1 MGGRE
6 EERKVGEEM
15 RQDLNLGKEGE
26 STELLALW
34 IYVAQL
40 SLPLVLRFLPVAAKC
55 PGKE

>member
-1 MGGRE
+1 
-6 EERKVGEEM
+6 M

-26 STELLALW
+26 STELPALW